1 MYSILKRYSAS
12 LTLLLV
18 TIIISSSIAIAY
30 GQGLG
35 TDMSPPITISDKEVS
50 VEASINP
57 TFLDQVLSSEPTFIV
72 RALDDPTRNS
82 TIPGIDFRI
91 VVELN
96 KEILLDQRFRSS
108 DGVVKANLIPD
119 RNIQGWE
126 VNGQAKPSEHIEV
139 SQSNPVE
146 LHSRILT
153 AGGLYHIMAIIE
165 ESSPG
170 LTVESDQ
177 KFDLFVSIGTSYM
190 FGVQTPQGEEQM
202 VVKTYYDEI
211 TNFDYS
217 NKTIKFEMP
226 FTWEH
231 TYVDQ
236 VPVLH
241 TEVQFPKTIEE
252 LQTNSYRGTL
262 NGRELE
268 AQMVVIDDYTSEQ
281 NRIVHFVVNNAMLHR
296 IDDTISDSE
305 IAVFTLAPA
314 EKPKFPLDILSLPGE
329 KFLFQLSW
337 GPDIIETDV
346 PTTFVMNIQD
356 PATGDLVRGSS
367 FDLVLIQDGNEIH
380 STHMSSEFGTYSYEY
395 TFSKAGAVTLAANNI
410 NGQGE
415 SSRIDLVVQQ
425 GTGNAN
431 PQPQPTQSQCLIA
444 TAAFGSELTPQVQY
458 LRYFRDHYILST
470 ASGTAF
476 MKVFDSVYYSFSPQV
491 AEYEREQPWLQATV
505 KVALYPLI
513 GILMA
518 AERAYTAVGGG
529 EAGAILAG
537 GLSSMLIGA
546 IYLGPIGYIASKSRR
561 VDSKLLA
568 IIFGS
573 TAAVL
578 AITLVALNV
587 LLPLS
592 TVAFVIA
599 AAGVSSLIVAKAIKY
614 VIHDFDTLR

>member
-1 MYSILKRYSAS
+1 LYSILKRYSAS

-18 TIIISSSIAIAY
+18 TIIIISSIAIAY
-30 GQGLG
+30 GHGLG
-35 TDMSPPITISDKEVS
+35 TDISPPITISDKEVS

-57 TFLDQVLSSEPTFIV
+57 TFLDQVPSSEPTFIV

-96 KEILLDQRFRSS
+96 NEILLDQRFRSS

-126 VNGQAKPSEHIEV
+126 INGQAKPNEHTEV

-146 LHSRILT
+146 LQSRILT
-153 AGGLYHIMAIIE
+153 AGGLYHIMVIIE
-165 ESSPG
+165 ESSAG
-170 LTVESDQ
+170 LAVQFDQ

-262 NGRELE
+262 NNRELE
-268 AQMVVIDDYTSEQ
+268 AQAVVIDDYTSEQ

-296 IDDTISDSE
+296 IEETLDDSE
-305 IAVFTLAPA
+305 TAVFTLAPA
-314 EKPKFPLDILSLPGE
+314 EKPRFPLDILSLPGE
-329 KFLFQLSW
+329 KFLLQLSW
-337 GPDIIETDV
+337 GPDIIETGV

-356 PATGDLVRGSS
+356 PATGDLLRGSS

-395 TFSKAGAVTLAANNI
+395 TFSKAGTVTLAANNI
-410 NGQGE
+410 NSQGE
-415 SSRIDLVVQQ
+415 SAKIDVVVQQ
-425 GTGNAN
+425 GTGNPN
-431 PQPQPTQSQCLIA
+431 PQPQPPQSQCLIA

-458 LRYFRDHYILST
+458 LRYFRDNYILST

-476 MKVFDSVYYSFSPQV
+476 MKIFDSVYYSFSPQI
-491 AEYEREQPWLQATV
+491 AEYEREQPWMQSTV
-505 KVALYPLI
+505 KVALYPLF

-518 AERAYTAVGGG
+518 AERVHVAVGGG
-529 EAGAILAG
+529 EVGAILAG
-537 GLSSMLIGA
+537 VVSSMLIGA
-546 IYLGPIGYIASKSRR
+546 VYLLPVGYVASRHRR
-561 VDSKLLA
+561 VVNKLLA
-568 IIFGS
+568 IIVGAA
-573 TAAVL
+573 TAIL
-578 AITLVALNV
+578 TITVVALDV

-592 TVAFVIA
+592 TVTFVLAATGASAIA
-599 AAGVSSLIVAKAIKY
+599 VARVIKY
-614 VIHDFDTLR
+614 LVYRQ

>member
-1 MYSILKRYSAS
+1 MYSTLKRYSAS

-18 TIIISSSIAIAY
+18 AIIIISSIASAY
-30 GQGLG
+30 GHGLG
-35 TDMSPPITISDKEVS
+35 TDMSLPITISDKEVS

-57 TFLDQVLSSEPTFIV
+57 AFLDQVPNSEPTFIV
-72 RALDDPTRNS
+72 RVLDDPTRNS
-82 TIPGIDFRI
+82 TIPGIDLRI

-96 KEILLDQRFRSS
+96 NEILLDQQFRSS

-119 RNIQGWE
+119 RNLQGWE
-126 VNGQAKPSEHIEV
+126 VNGQAKPSEHVEV

-146 LHSRILT
+146 LQSRILT
-153 AGGLYHIMAIIE
+153 AGGLYHIMVIIE
-165 ESSPG
+165 ESSAG

-241 TEVQFPKTIEE
+241 SEVQFPKTIEE

-268 AQMVVIDDYTSEQ
+268 AQAVVIDDYTSEQ
-281 NRIVHFVVNNAMLHR
+281 DRIVHFVVNNAMLRR
-296 IDDTISDSE
+296 IEEAISDSE

-337 GPDIIETDV
+337 GPDIIETGV
-346 PTTFVMNIQD
+346 STTFVMNIQD

-395 TFSKAGAVTLAANNI
+395 TFSKAGTVTVAANNI

-425 GTGNAN
+425 GTANPN

-444 TAAFGSELTPQVQY
+444 TAAFGSEMTPQVQY
-458 LRYFRDHYILST
+458 LRHFRDHYILST

-476 MKVFDSVYYSFSPQV
+476 MNVFNSIYYSFSPQI

-505 KVALYPLI
+505 KGALYPLF
-513 GILMA
+513 GILIV
-518 AERAYTAVGGG
+518 AERAHAVVGGG

-537 GLSSMLIGA
+537 AISSVLIGA
-546 IYLGPIGYIASKSRR
+546 IYLGPVGYIASKSRK

-568 IIFGS
+568 IIVSAAG
-573 TAAVL
+573 AVL
-578 AITLVALNV
+578 AITLVAV
-587 LLPLS
+587 DALLPLS
-592 TVAFVIA
+592 TVTFVIA
-599 AAGVSSLIVAKAIKY
+599 AAGASAIAVAKAIKY
-614 VIHDFDTLR
+614 AVHG

>member
-18 TIIISSSIAIAY
+18 TIIIISSIAIAY
-30 GQGLG
+30 GHGLG
-35 TDMSPPITISDKEVS
+35 TDISPPITISDKEVS

-57 TFLDQVLSSEPTFIV
+57 TFLDQVPSSEPTFIV

-96 KEILLDQRFRSS
+96 NEILLDQRFRSS

-126 VNGQAKPSEHIEV
+126 VNGQAKPNEHTEV

-146 LHSRILT
+146 LQSRILT
-153 AGGLYHIMAIIE
+153 AGGLYHIMVIIE
-165 ESSPG
+165 ESSTG
-170 LTVESDQ
+170 LAVQFDQ

-262 NGRELE
+262 NNRELE
-268 AQMVVIDDYTSEQ
+268 AQAVVIDDYTSEQ

-296 IDDTISDSE
+296 IEETLDDSE
-305 IAVFTLAPA
+305 TAVFTLAPA
-314 EKPKFPLDILSLPGE
+314 EKPRFPLDILSLPGE
-329 KFLFQLSW
+329 KFLLQLSW
-337 GPDIIETDV
+337 GPDIIETGV

-356 PATGDLVRGSS
+356 PATGDLLRGSS

-395 TFSKAGAVTLAANNI
+395 TFSKAGTVTLAANNI
-410 NGQGE
+410 NSQGE
-415 SSRIDLVVQQ
+415 SAKIDIVVQQ
-425 GTGNAN
+425 GTGNPN
-431 PQPQPTQSQCLIA
+431 PHPQPPQSQCLIA

-458 LRYFRDHYILST
+458 LRYFRDNYILST

-476 MKVFDSVYYSFSPQV
+476 MKIFDSVYYSFSPQI
-491 AEYEREQPWLQATV
+491 AEYEREQPWMQSTV
-505 KVALYPLI
+505 KVALYPLF

-518 AERAYTAVGGG
+518 AERVHVAVGGG
-529 EAGAILAG
+529 EVGAILAG
-537 GLSSMLIGA
+537 VVSSMLIGA
-546 IYLGPIGYIASKSRR
+546 VYLLPVGYVASRHRR
-561 VDSKLLA
+561 VVNKLLA
-568 IIFGS
+568 IIVGAA
-573 TAAVL
+573 TAIL
-578 AITLVALNV
+578 AITVVALDV

-592 TVAFVIA
+592 TVTFVLSATGASAIA
-599 AAGVSSLIVAKAIKY
+599 VARVIKY
-614 VIHDFDTLR
+614 LVYRQ

>member
-18 TIIISSSIAIAY
+18 TIIIISSIAIAY
-30 GQGLG
+30 GHGLG
-35 TDMSPPITISDKEVS
+35 TDISPPITISDKEVS

-57 TFLDQVLSSEPTFIV
+57 TFLDQVPSSEPTFIV

-96 KEILLDQRFRSS
+96 NEILLDQRFRSS

-126 VNGQAKPSEHIEV
+126 VNGQAKPNEHTEV

-146 LHSRILT
+146 LQSRILT
-153 AGGLYHIMAIIE
+153 AGGLYHIMVIIE
-165 ESSPG
+165 ESSTG
-170 LTVESDQ
+170 LAVQFDQ

-262 NGRELE
+262 NNRELE
-268 AQMVVIDDYTSEQ
+268 AQAVVIDDYTSEQ

-296 IDDTISDSE
+296 IEETLDDSE
-305 IAVFTLAPA
+305 TAVFTLAPA
-314 EKPKFPLDILSLPGE
+314 EKPRFPLDILSLPGE
-329 KFLFQLSW
+329 KFLLQLSW
-337 GPDIIETDV
+337 GPDIIETGV

-356 PATGDLVRGSS
+356 PATGDLLRGSS

-395 TFSKAGAVTLAANNI
+395 TFSKAGTVTLAANNI
-410 NGQGE
+410 NSQGE
-415 SSRIDLVVQQ
+415 SAKIDVVVQQ
-425 GTGNAN
+425 GTGNPN
-431 PQPQPTQSQCLIA
+431 PQPQPPQSQCLIA

-458 LRYFRDHYILST
+458 LRYFRDNYILST

-476 MKVFDSVYYSFSPQV
+476 MKIFDSVYYSFSPQI
-491 AEYEREQPWLQATV
+491 AEYEREQPWMQSTV
-505 KVALYPLI
+505 KVALYPLF

-518 AERAYTAVGGG
+518 AERVHVAVGGG
-529 EAGAILAG
+529 EVGAILAG
-537 GLSSMLIGA
+537 VVSSMLIGA
-546 IYLGPIGYIASKSRR
+546 VYLLPVGYVASRHRR
-561 VDSKLLA
+561 VVNKLLLA
-568 IIFGS
+568 IIVGAA
-573 TAAVL
+573 TAIL
-578 AITLVALNV
+578 AITVVALDV

-592 TVAFVIA
+592 TVTFVLSATGASAIA
-599 AAGVSSLIVAKAIKY
+599 VARVIKY
-614 VIHDFDTLR
+614 LVYRQ

>member
-18 TIIISSSIAIAY
+18 TIIIISSIAIAY
-30 GQGLG
+30 GHGLG
-35 TDMSPPITISDKEVS
+35 TDISPPITISDKEVS

-57 TFLDQVLSSEPTFIV
+57 TFLDQVPSSEPTFIV

-96 KEILLDQRFRSS
+96 NEILLDQRFRSS

-126 VNGQAKPSEHIEV
+126 INGQAKPNEHTEV

-146 LHSRILT
+146 LQSRILT
-153 AGGLYHIMAIIE
+153 AGGLYHIMVIIE
-165 ESSPG
+165 ESSAG
-170 LTVESDQ
+170 LAVQFDQ

-262 NGRELE
+262 NNRELE
-268 AQMVVIDDYTSEQ
+268 AQAVVIDDYTSEQ

-296 IDDTISDSE
+296 IEETLDDSE
-305 IAVFTLAPA
+305 TAVFTLSPA
-314 EKPKFPLDILSLPGE
+314 EKPRFPLDILSLPGE
-329 KFLFQLSW
+329 KFLLQLSW
-337 GPDIIETDV
+337 GPDIIETGV

-356 PATGDLVRGSS
+356 PATGDLFRGSS

-395 TFSKAGAVTLAANNI
+395 TFSKAGTVTLAANNI
-410 NGQGE
+410 NSQGE
-415 SSRIDLVVQQ
+415 SAKIDVVVQQ
-425 GTGNAN
+425 GTGNPN
-431 PQPQPTQSQCLIA
+431 PQPQPPQSQCLIA

-458 LRYFRDHYILST
+458 LRYFRDNYILST

-476 MKVFDSVYYSFSPQV
+476 MKIFDSVYYSFSPQI
-491 AEYEREQPWLQATV
+491 AEYEREQPWMQSTV
-505 KVALYPLI
+505 KVALYPLF

-518 AERAYTAVGGG
+518 AERVHVAVGGG
-529 EAGAILAG
+529 EVGAILAG
-537 GLSSMLIGA
+537 GVSSMLIGA
-546 IYLGPIGYIASKSRR
+546 VYLLPVGYVASRHRR
-561 VDSKLLA
+561 VVNKLLLA
-568 IIFGS
+568 IIVGAA
-573 TAAVL
+573 TAIL
-578 AITLVALNV
+578 AITLVALDV

-592 TVAFVIA
+592 TVTFVLAATGASAIA
-599 AAGVSSLIVAKAIKY
+599 VARVIKY
-614 VIHDFDTLR
+614 LVYRQ

>member
-1 MYSILKRYSAS
+1 VLKRYSAS

-18 TIIISSSIAIAY
+18 IAIFSSITIVS

-35 TDMSPPITISDKEVS
+35 TDRSLPVTISGKQLS
-50 VEASINP
+50 VEASLNP
-57 TFLDQVLSSEPTFIV
+57 TFLDEVSGSKPAFIV
-72 RALDDPTRNS
+72 RTVDDPTNS
-82 TIPGIDFRI
+82 TIPGIDIRI

-96 KEILLDQRFRSS
+96 NEILVDQRFRSS
-108 DGVVKANLIPD
+108 DGVVRANLIPD
-119 RNIQGWE
+119 GNIEGWQI
-126 VNGQAKPSEHIEV
+126 NGQATPSEQIEV

-146 LHSRILT
+146 LRSRILT
-153 AGGLYHIMAIIE
+153 AGGLYHIMVIIE
-165 ESSPG
+165 KSSPG
-170 LTVESDQ
+170 LAVESDQ
-177 KFDLFVSIGTSYM
+177 EFDLYVSIGTSYT
-190 FGVQTPQGEEQM
+190 FGLQTPQGEEQM

-211 TNFDYS
+211 SNFDYS

-231 TYVDQ
+231 TYIDQ

-268 AQMVVIDDYTSEQ
+268 AQAVVIDDYTSEQ

-305 IAVFTLAPA
+305 MAVFTLAPA

-337 GPDIIETDV
+337 GPDIIQTGV

-356 PATGDLVRGSS
+356 PTTGDLIRGSS

-395 TFSKAGAVTLAANNI
+395 TFPKAGTVTLAANNI
-410 NGQGE
+410 NSQGE

-425 GTGNAN
+425 GTGNTN

-458 LRYFRDHYILST
+458 LRHFRDHYILST

-476 MKVFDSVYYSFSPQV
+476 MKVFNNVYYSFSPQV
-491 AEYEREQPWLQATV
+491 AEYERDQPWLQATV
-505 KVALYPLI
+505 KVALYPLF
-513 GILMA
+513 GILMT
-518 AERAYTAVGGG
+518 AERVYIGTGGG
-529 EAGAILAG
+529 EAGAIFAG
-537 GLSSMLIGA
+537 ALSSTLVGA
-546 IYLGPIGYIASKSRR
+546 IYLGPIAYIASKGRR

-568 IIFGS
+568 IIFGAA
-573 TAAVL
+573 AAVL
-578 AITLVALNV
+578 VITLIALNV

-599 AAGVSSLIVAKAIKY
+599 AAGASSLTMAKAIKY
-614 VIHDFDTLR
+614 VLHRE

>member
-1 MYSILKRYSAS
+1 
-12 LTLLLV
+12 
-18 TIIISSSIAIAY
+18 
-30 GQGLG
+30 
-35 TDMSPPITISDKEVS
+35 
-50 VEASINP
+50 
-57 TFLDQVLSSEPTFIV
+57 
-72 RALDDPTRNS
+72 
-82 TIPGIDFRI
+82 
-91 VVELN
+91 
-96 KEILLDQRFRSS
+96 
-108 DGVVKANLIPD
+108 
-119 RNIQGWE
+119 
-126 VNGQAKPSEHIEV
+126 
-139 SQSNPVE
+139 
-146 LHSRILT
+146 
-153 AGGLYHIMAIIE
+153 
-165 ESSPG
+165 
-170 LTVESDQ
+170 
-177 KFDLFVSIGTSYM
+177 
-190 FGVQTPQGEEQM
+190 VQTPQGEEQM

-296 IDDTISDSE
+296 IDDTIISDSE

-529 EAGAILAG
+529 EAGAILVG

>member
-18 TIIISSSIAIAY
+18 TIIIISSIAIAY

-35 TDMSPPITISDKEVS
+35 TDISPPITISDKEVS

-57 TFLDQVLSSEPTFIV
+57 TFLDQVPSSEPTFIV

-96 KEILLDQRFRSS
+96 NEILLDQRFRSS

-126 VNGQAKPSEHIEV
+126 INGQAKPNEHTEV
-139 SQSNPVE
+139 SQSKPVE
-146 LHSRILT
+146 LQSRILT
-153 AGGLYHIMAIIE
+153 AGGLYHIMVIIE
-165 ESSPG
+165 ESSAG
-170 LTVESDQ
+170 LAVQFDQ

-262 NGRELE
+262 NNRELE
-268 AQMVVIDDYTSEQ
+268 AQAVVIDDYTSEQ

-296 IDDTISDSE
+296 IEETLDDSE
-305 IAVFTLAPA
+305 TALFTLAPA
-314 EKPKFPLDILSLPGE
+314 EKPRFPLDILSLPGE

-337 GPDIIETDV
+337 GPDIIETGV

-356 PATGDLVRGSS
+356 PATGDLLRGSS

-395 TFSKAGAVTLAANNI
+395 TFSKAGTVTLAANNI
-410 NGQGE
+410 NSQGE
-415 SSRIDLVVQQ
+415 SAKIDVVVQQ
-425 GTGNAN
+425 GTGNPN
-431 PQPQPTQSQCLIA
+431 PQPQPPQSQCLIA

-458 LRYFRDHYILST
+458 LRYFRDNYILST

-476 MKVFDSVYYSFSPQV
+476 MKIFDSVYYSFSPQI
-491 AEYEREQPWLQATV
+491 AEYEREQPWMQSTV
-505 KVALYPLI
+505 KVALYPLF

-518 AERAYTAVGGG
+518 AERVHVAVGGG
-529 EAGAILAG
+529 EVGAILAG
-537 GLSSMLIGA
+537 VVSSMLIGA
-546 IYLGPIGYIASKSRR
+546 VYLLPVGYVASRHRR
-561 VDSKLLA
+561 VVNKLLA
-568 IIFGS
+568 IIVGAA
-573 TAAVL
+573 TAIL
-578 AITLVALNV
+578 TITVVALDV

-592 TVAFVIA
+592 TVTFVLAATGASAIA
-599 AAGVSSLIVAKAIKY
+599 VARVIKY
-614 VIHDFDTLR
+614 LVYRQ